1 MSYFRFRFFP
11 RRFWRADSTFI
22 TAVSPNGLLSPGFL
36 CAPNT
41 RLLPHHGS
49 DQHATVMRQQAITDD
64 SSTPTPPPSLYP
76 RIPMDPVTL
85 CLSMIFGLIGMAMFS
100 YGKKQQHI
108 VCIATGLALMVFPY
122 FIPSAMWMLILGTL
136 LTFAPYFI
144 AL

>member
-1 MSYFRFRFFP
+1 
-11 RRFWRADSTFI
+11 
-22 TAVSPNGLLSPGFL
+22 
-36 CAPNT
+36 
-41 RLLPHHGS
+41 
-49 DQHATVMRQQAITDD
+49 
-64 SSTPTPPPSLYP
+64 
-76 RIPMDPVTL
+76 MDPVTL